1 MESLEERPSNERVYD
16 EVVDLLREYRE
27 CLNLDTGQFDR
38 EIVIMQFAAE
48 FLMEAVMERP
58 DKNAID
64 IVSYYA
70 RWFGTLGADEW
81 ALSAEYSLME
91 NVALDILSFYNGG
104 RPV

>member
-1 MESLEERPSNERVYD
+1 MESLEELPSNERVYD

-27 CLNLDTGQFDR
+27 CLNLEVGQFDR

-48 FLMEAVMERP
+48 YLMGVVMDHP

-64 IVSYYA
+64 IVGYYA
-70 RWFGTLGADEW
+70 RWFGILGADEW
-81 ALSAEYSLME
+81 VLSAEYSLME